1 MKEFGEILKLRIFW
15 TKPVLSLSTQ
25 IYNLSNIS
33 QYFTLLISDHFS
45 TKNKPMHL
53 KELILGLRPF
63 PP

>member
-1 MKEFGEILKLRIFW
+1 MKEFGDILKLRIIC

-25 IYNLSNIS
+25 IYNLSHFS
-33 QYFTLLISDHFS
+33 QFFTLLISDNFS
-45 TKNKPMHL
+45 TKNEPMHL